1 MQVQDEIRFSAA
13 PVFSDFSLKTS
24 SLERVR
30 GTLIYAQGDPADA
43 VFYIRQGHVK
53 LTVLSSAGKEA
64 VVSMLGAGTFFGET
78 CLALDSLRSSSAAA
92 VTNCVL
98 TKIAKSEM
106 SRTLKTQPAF
116 SEFFLSQ
123 VLCRNMQLEAEL
135 ADQLC
140 NSCEQRLARILWMLS
155 NGGQNGGSSPAIP
168 RVNQE
173 TLAAMVGTTRPRI
186 SVLLSKFKKN
196 GLIEYD
202 KGLHV
207 KGALVNVMLRD
218 KKYPEAANF

>member
-30 GTLIYAQGDPADA
+30 GTLIYAQGDPGAA

-64 VVSMLGAGTFFGET
+64 VVSMLGTGHFFGET
-78 CLALDSLRSSSAAA
+78 CLALDSLRSASAVA

-98 TKIAKSEM
+98 TKIARSEM
-106 SRTLKTQPAF
+106 SRALKTQPAF
-116 SEFFLSQ
+116 SEFFLSH
-123 VLCRNMQLEAEL
+123 VLSRNMQLEAEL

-140 NSCEQRLARILWMLS
+140 NSCEQRLARILWVLS
-155 NGGQNGGSSPAIP
+155 NGGQNGGSSTAMP

-207 KGALVNVMLRD
+207 KGALVNVMLR
-218 KKYPEAANF
+218 PEAANF